1 MPLFG
6 GLTVASLALEIE
18 GGGDEK
24 EGKGEG
30 SRITV
35 LYSLCQPQLLGPAQ
49 E

>member
-1 MPLFG
+1 MPLFR

-18 GGGDEK
+18 EGGDEK

-30 SRITV
+30 SRSTV
-35 LYSLCQPQLLGPAQ
+35 LYSLCRPQTHSPAQ